1 MPAKT
6 IFNAAGPVMLISLL
20 LLCLGAYAAWWV
32 DKTQGANSQLIAQ
45 EVHGII
51 AAQDLY
57 ARMREFRRNLDLFLR
72 NNDRREL
79 EKIQAER
86 DSTQILLDEAYR
98 SASTEEEQELV
109 EVIHRGYVHF
119 YDEYQRLYQD
129 QLNHPDSSRQAELS
143 KKLSILVDRIL
154 TDEVLVPAMACVD
167 YNRKV
172 VETSNAALKETAGQM
187 RVGFLMMGLCG
198 ALAGV
203 AMGISI
209 AFRMRRAMVKLQIS
223 VKGVAGRLTEVLGP
237 VSLSEAGTM
246 QQLELALQGME
257 RHIAEVVEKL
267 QKQELEI
274 LRREQLASLG
284 QIAAGLAHELRNPLM
299 PMKMLVQAAVK
310 KGENGPGLTG
320 RSLQV
325 LNEEICRMETAIQ
338 AFLDFARPPQLVR
351 THFDLRQLCRQ
362 TLELVTPRAVQQE
375 ITLRSTW
382 PDTPVMINADAD
394 QVRQVV
400 LNLVL
405 NAMDAMPEGGQID
418 IRINLELPP
427 KAWES
432 RHDSL
437 SEFDLSS
444 ASKPDRQNYP
454 LSADDELAKHSL
466 YVPWELEQ
474 ATGWCVVSILD
485 TGTGIPADLLE
496 KIFEPFVTTKE
507 TGNGLGL
514 PTCRRIVQAH
524 GGTIFANNRADK
536 GAVFT
541 FRFRLET

>member
-20 LLCLGAYAAWWV
+20 LLCLGAFAAWWV
-32 DKTQGANSQLIAQ
+32 DETQSANSQLIAQ

-72 NNDRREL
+72 NNDHREL

-119 YDEYQRLYQD
+119 YDEYQRFYQD

-154 TDEVLVPAMACVD
+154 TEEVLVPAMACVD

-172 VETSNAALKETAGQM
+172 VDTSNAALKETAGLM

-209 AFRMRRAMVKLQIS
+209 AFRMRRAMVKIQVS

-362 TLELVTPRAVQQE
+362 TLELVSPRAVQQE
-375 ITLRSTW
+375 ITLRSSW
-382 PDTPVMINADAD
+382 PDEPVMINADAG

-400 LNLVL
+400 LNLIL
-405 NAMDAMPEGGQID
+405 NAMDAMPDGGQID
-418 IRINLELPP
+418 FKISLESSP
-427 KAWES
+427 KDWES

-444 ASKPDRQNYP
+444 ASKSDRHNHP

-466 YVPWELEQ
+466 YVPWELEH
-474 ATGWCVVSILD
+474 ATGWCVISILD

-524 GGTIFANNRADK
+524 GGTIFANNRAGK